1 MLRSLL
7 HYYGCI
13 PNTIW
18 AAIIVGLCA
27 VIAAVI
33 GYVAVYQTPA
43 RVTIDDAWIN
53 DRKAEAIVDVS
64 FRNEGEQTAL
74 LTQAK
79 IYVDAVYPIAGK
91 YAWET
96 VLVSHNYDICLGNNE
111 KHSII
116 IRGFSHEI
124 KPDETDRVT
133 ITIGSETAVPTIYL
147 IRVDF
152 IYNCDKTA
160 STYPMMML
168 ILPQRINGFHLDGIP
183 QSERASVSSMLT
195 EISQFRG
202 YKSETTSRFID
213 TLNRLIKRSSE

>member
-7 HYYGCI
+7 HCLGRI
-13 PNTIW
+13 PTTIW

-33 GYVAVYQTPA
+33 GYVAVYRTPA
-43 RVTIDDAWIN
+43 NITIDDAWIK
-53 DRKAEAIVDVS
+53 DRRADAVIDVS
-64 FRNEGEQTAL
+64 IRNDGERTAF

-79 IYVDAVYPIAGK
+79 IHVDAVYPIAGK
-91 YAWET
+91 YVWET
-96 VLVSHNYDICLGNNE
+96 VLVSENYDICLGNNE

-133 ITIGSETAVPTIYL
+133 FTIGSETAVPTIYL

-160 STYPMMML
+160 STYPLMML
-168 ILPQRINGFHLDGIP
+168 ILPKRINGFHLDGIP

-202 YKSETTSRFID
+202 YKSEATTRFLYY
-213 TLNRLIKRSSE
+213 LNELLLQP